1 MTGSLIIPE
10 SITIIGSNAFEFGS
24 GFTSLAFNDKTAKAL
39 TTLQINSNAFDGCS
53 GLTSISFSNHIDF
66 IGNDAFSGCPNLKG
80 PHVIPDSVTQIGKN
94 AFKNCQFESLKLS
107 NQLKSNGSSSF
118 SYCSV
123 LKGDLIIPD
132 SVVEINQNAFENC
145 YGLSSL
151 KLGEKKAIIGPR
163 AFYNCSNLSGSLNLP
178 QSFSEIGKLSFGLTN
193 FSDVVYR
200 GASAPICS
208 SSFSQKENFIA
219 HVSKSFNDTKFC
231 GLETVADIPIES
243 ASPSEI
249 MTSND
254 ETTASLIGETV
265 TLTYLLL
272 YIGH

>member
-24 GFTSLAFNDKTAKAL
+24 GFKTFTSLAFNDKTAKAL

-80 PHVIPDSVTQIGKN
+80 PHVIPDSVTQIGQN

-107 NQLKSNGSSSF
+107 NQLKSIGSSSF
-118 SYCSV
+118 SYCSG

-151 KLGEKKAIIGPR
+151 KLGEKTAIIGPR
-163 AFYNCSNLSGSLNLP
+163 FL
-178 QSFSEIGKLSFGLTN
+178 
-193 FSDVVYR
+193 
-200 GASAPICS
+200 
-208 SSFSQKENFIA
+208 
-219 HVSKSFNDTKFC
+219 
-231 GLETVADIPIES
+231 
-243 ASPSEI
+243 
-249 MTSND
+249 
-254 ETTASLIGETV
+254 
-265 TLTYLLL
+265 
-272 YIGH
+272 